1 MIESIRKQ
9 PKLWMVTIYLFAVSA
24 LLMWKPRLAFD
35 EEGRIR
41 PFGTGKKTATV
52 FPLWVWIMGL
62 AVASYLVV
70 FTVTQRE

>member
-1 MIESIRKQ
+1 M
-9 PKLWMVTIYLFAVSA
+9 WMLTIYLFSVSA

-52 FPLWVWIMGL
+52 FPLWLLIIGL
-62 AVASYLVV
+62 AIVSYLIV
-70 FTVTQRE
+70 FMSTQRV

>member
-24 LLMWKPRLAFD
+24 LLLWKPRLAFD

-52 FPLWVWIMGL
+52 FPLWVWILAL